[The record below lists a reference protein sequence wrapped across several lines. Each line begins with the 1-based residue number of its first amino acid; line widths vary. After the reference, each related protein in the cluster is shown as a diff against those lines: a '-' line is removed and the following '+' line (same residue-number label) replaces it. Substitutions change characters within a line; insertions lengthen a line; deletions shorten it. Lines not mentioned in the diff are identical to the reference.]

1 MDIIRVVP
9 LCILSFCLGA
19 CPFSLWIGKYLLKK
33 DIRDYGDGNP
43 GSFNVFRAGG
53 RKTGVLALFLEIG
66 KGVPVVILAHSMFDY
81 TGLSIAAVG
90 ISAILGHAFSPLLK
104 FRGGKSLAVTGGVIL
119 ALQLYHI
126 FLVLLILVFLGF
138 LFIKIDAWTII
149 FGATGTLIYT
159 ITTSGYAWETF
170 FMLCVLIILAIKHIN
185 DLHTFPVFEVRVM
198 SYMQTRRN
206 KDRSL

>member
-1 MDIIRVVP
+1 VNIVQVLL

-19 CPFSLWIGKYLLKK
+19 CPFSLWIGRFLLKK
-33 DIRDYGDGNP
+33 DIRNYGDGNP

-53 RKTGVLALFLEIG
+53 RKAGALALFLEIG
-66 KGVPVVILAHSMFDY
+66 KGVPVVFLAHTVFNI
-81 TGLSIAAVG
+81 TGLPIAVVG

-104 FRGGKSLAVTGGVIL
+104 FRGGKALAVTGGVVL
-119 ALQLYHI
+119 ALQLYSI

-138 LFIKIDAWTII
+138 LFIKIDAWTIM

-159 ITTSGYAWETF
+159 MITAGYSWETF

-185 DLHTFPVFEVRVM
+185 DLHTFPVFEVRVI
-198 SYMQTRRN
+198 SFMQTRRS

>member
-1 MDIIRVVP
+1 VDIVRILL
-9 LCILSFCLGA
+9 LCILAFCLGA
-19 CPFSLWIGKYLLKK
+19 CPFSLWIGKFLLGK
-33 DIRDYGDGNP
+33 DIRNYGDGNP

-53 RKTGVLALFLEIG
+53 RKAGALALFLEIG
-66 KGVPVVILAHSMFDY
+66 KGVPVIVLAHAIFGFA
-81 TGLSIAAVG
+81 GLLIATVG

-104 FRGGKSLAVTGGVIL
+104 FKGGKSLAVTGGVIL

-138 LFIKIDAWTII
+138 LFIKIDAWTIT
-149 FGATGTLIYT
+149 FGVTGTLIYT

-170 FMLCVLIILAIKHIN
+170 FMLCVLIILAIKHLN

-198 SYMQTRRN
+198 SFIQTRRN